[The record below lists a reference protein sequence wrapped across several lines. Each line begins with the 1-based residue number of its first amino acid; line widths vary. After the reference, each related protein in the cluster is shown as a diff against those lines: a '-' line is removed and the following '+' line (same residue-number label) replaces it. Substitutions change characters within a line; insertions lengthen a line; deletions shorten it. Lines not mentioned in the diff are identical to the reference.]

1 VIEIETSA
9 EDLIRT
15 RLTYS
20 PLWEAVCSSLALVHP
35 ERRPL
40 HLPWIAQMM
49 RSAKRTDLRPLWAL
63 VAPYPI
69 VFGFLAPSP
78 GAPGAS
84 FRDEIERL
92 RATSPDEV
100 QAEVGLFYEGMSE
113 APPTFVRP
121 YVETPKRSLD
131 MLATTLGVYWN
142 EVLAPHWTPLRGVL
156 EAEVLRNGRT
166 LATGGVDAL
175 FGDLHPGLAWDGSR
189 VTIDRPIAMTIRPEG
204 RGIVVVANTFA
215 WPAPLCGSTA
225 DGRALLVYAPRGLAR
240 LWPSGP
246 ENPEESLDV
255 LLGSARAS
263 VLRMLD
269 VPRATADIASML
281 RMGTSTVSYHLAQ
294 LRRAGLVET
303 HRDGRRVYYRLS
315 RIGES
320 FLTLWSAAPEEQA
333 MEGSDPAPG
342 RRGLR
347 REA

>member
-1 VIEIETSA
+1 MIEIETSA

-20 PLWEAVCSSLALVHP
+20 PLWEAVCSSLALAHP
-35 ERRPL
+35 ERRPP
-40 HLPWIAQMM
+40 HLPWIVQMM
-49 RSAKRTDLRPLWAL
+49 RSAKRIDLRPLWAL

-69 VFGFLAPSP
+69 VFGFLAPPP
-78 GAPGAS
+78 GAPGES

-121 YVETPKRSLD
+121 YLQTPKRSLD

-142 EVLAPHWTPLRGVL
+142 EVLAPHWTALRGVL
-156 EAEVLRNGRT
+156 EAEVLRSGRT
-166 LATGGVDAL
+166 LAARGVDAL
-175 FGDLHPGLAWDGSR
+175 FGNLHPDVAWDGSR
-189 VTIDRPIAMTIRPEG
+189 VTIDRPIGLTIRPEG

-215 WPAPLCGSTA
+215 WPVPLCGSTA
-225 DGRALLVYAPRGLAR
+225 DGRALLVYGPSGLAR
-240 LWPSGP
+240 LWPGGP
-246 ENPEESLDV
+246 EDPEEGLDV
-255 LLGSARAS
+255 LLGSARAA
-263 VLRMLD
+263 VLRMLQ
-269 VPRATADIASML
+269 VPKATTDIASML

-294 LRRAGLVET
+294 LRRAGLVEA
-303 HRDGRRVYYRLS
+303 HRDGRRVYYRRS
-315 RIGES
+315 RIGEN
-320 FLTLWSAAPEEQA
+320 FLTLWSAASAEEA
-333 MEGSDPAPG
+333 IEGSDPAPG